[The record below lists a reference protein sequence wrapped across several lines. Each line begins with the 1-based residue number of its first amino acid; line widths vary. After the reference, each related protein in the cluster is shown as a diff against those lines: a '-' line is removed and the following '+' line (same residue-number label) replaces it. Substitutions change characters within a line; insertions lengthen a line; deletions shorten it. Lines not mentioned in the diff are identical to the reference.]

1 DAFPN
6 IVFFIVLCLTDIPLT
21 MAPNSYDDQYIGCPS
36 TMEDKLMDPTKNE
49 FAPGKKYTY
58 IWENAVSFW
67 NQSKGSVL
75 LPENFKKVYG
85 VALLAYTAVAIC
97 GKSTTSYEK
106 DFHFKSFDF
115 LVTKA
120 IEVLK
125 ASQTGC
131 YDVYR
136 GVSNLRFTVPDPNK
150 PVRFGHFTS
159 SSLSKEVAEY
169 FGTDTFFTIKT
180 CYGAKII
187 DFSYFPSEE
196 EVLIPPYETFK
207 VVGVKEVGGKT
218 QITLHSDSK
227 SSNFNCG
234 SKRAESFHVAPGS
247 LFLGLFGMLIQKITL
262 DRTHPL

>member
-1 DAFPN
+1 MLPLLTFL
-6 IVFFIVLCLTDIPLT
+6 VLVLCLTDIPLT

-75 LPENFKKVYG
+75 LNLYPDFN
-85 VALLAYTAVAIC
+85 AAVRTG

-234 SKRAESFHVAPGS
+234 SKRGKMTKFPCSPHLNSSVFPLPVVNHLWTGKRNGS
-247 LFLGLFGMLIQKITL
+247 LSLF
-262 DRTHPL
+262 